1 MEKKVKWIVFFTL
14 AIVFFT
20 TLLLANDEAAQS
32 SEEKIDSIYVWQK
45 EMYRTHKDEPLIGK
59 RYGVELNFIRFLLF
73 GSDTDG
79 INHTL
84 SGGVSLFYHEK
95 NVELSFP
102 FLYSDPDYGEESH
115 RRKFTLD
122 FQYRKYLGNTLN
134 KFYLA
139 GVLRYA
145 YSKHFGYDYVE
156 GTENALGLG
165 FGMGYRIYSYKGLYW
180 GTNILV
186 GRYFVGKMNSW
197 IGSKS
202 DLLLSVSLFKFGYA
216 F

>member
-115 RRKFTLD
+115 RRK
-122 FQYRKYLGNTLN
+122 
-134 KFYLA
+134 
-139 GVLRYA
+139 
-145 YSKHFGYDYVE
+145 
-156 GTENALGLG
+156 
-165 FGMGYRIYSYKGLYW
+165 
-180 GTNILV
+180 
-186 GRYFVGKMNSW
+186 
-197 IGSKS
+197 
-202 DLLLSVSLFKFGYA
+202 
-216 F
+216 

>member
-102 FLYSDPDYGEESH
+102 FRNRLQIDLNLWYCFFCYMI
-115 RRKFTLD
+115 TL
-122 FQYRKYLGNTLN
+122 Q
-134 KFYLA
+134 
-139 GVLRYA
+139 RY
-145 YSKHFGYDYVE
+145 
-156 GTENALGLG
+156 
-165 FGMGYRIYSYKGLYW
+165 
-180 GTNILV
+180 
-186 GRYFVGKMNSW
+186 
-197 IGSKS
+197 
-202 DLLLSVSLFKFGYA
+202 LLLVTLKA
-216 F
+216 IICR